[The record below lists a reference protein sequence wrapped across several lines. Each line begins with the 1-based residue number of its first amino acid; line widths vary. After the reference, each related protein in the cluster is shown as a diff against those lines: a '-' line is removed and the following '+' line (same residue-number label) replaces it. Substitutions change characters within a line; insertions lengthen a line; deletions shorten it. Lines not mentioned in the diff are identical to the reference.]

1 MIEFAPIVNQR
12 DMVVVSSNSQIKFN
26 IEEINLLSKGAQ
38 GTKSIKLNV
47 AKVIG
52 LQIF

>member
-1 MIEFAPIVNQR
+1 MIDFAPVVNEK
-12 DMVVVSSNSQIKFN
+12 DEIVVSSNSQIKFN
-26 IEEINLLSKGAQ
+26 ISENNLLTKGAQ
-38 GTKSIKLNV
+38 GTKSIKLKV